1 VKIAVMGAGGLGG
14 YFGARLAQ
22 GGNEVHFIARGAH
35 LAAIRDAG
43 LRVRSVRGDFELP
56 PERVVVTDDAAS
68 IGLCQVVLFTVKSYD
83 TEAAAGLL
91 DPLLA
96 PETAVISLQNGIDNE
111 DKLASRIGADH
122 VVGGVAFIFAGIAE
136 PGVIRDSGGPARIL
150 FGELDGRPSARVDTF
165 LAACAESKID
175 AAIAPDIRV
184 ALWSKWAFIC
194 AQAGLTAATRL
205 PIGEVRTSS
214 AAWDLFEQV
223 VTEAWRIG
231 RAEGIPLPEDL
242 VEQHLTFASGLEP
255 DARSSLYD
263 DLVAGRRMELDAL
276 LGEMVR
282 RGRRNGVPTPAA
294 SALYAILEPC
304 ARRNAGDAG
313 RG

>member
-35 LAAIRDAG
+35 LAAIRAAG

-56 PERVVVTDDAAS
+56 PERVPVTDDPSS
-68 IGLCQVVLFTVKSYD
+68 IGQCEVVLFTVKSYD
-83 TEAAAGLL
+83 TDAAAGRL

-96 PETAVISLQNGIDNE
+96 RETAVISLQNGIDNE
-111 DKLASRIGADH
+111 DKLGARIGADH

-136 PGVIRDSGGPARIL
+136 PGVIRDSGGPARIR
-150 FGELDGRPSARVDTF
+150 FGELDGRPSARVEAFQT
-165 LAACAESKID
+165 ACTESNID
-175 AAIAPDIRV
+175 AAIVPDIRV

-205 PIGEVRTSS
+205 PIGDVRTSP
-214 AAWDLFEQV
+214 AAWDLFEKV

-231 RAEGIPLPEDL
+231 RAEGVPLPGDL
-242 VEQHLTFASGLEP
+242 VEQHLTFASDLEP

-263 DLVAGRRMELDAL
+263 DLVGGRRMELDAL
-276 LGEMVR
+276 LGELVR
-282 RGRRNGVPTPAA
+282 RGERNGVSTAAA
-294 SALYAILEPC
+294 SVLYAILEPW
-304 ARRNAGDAG
+304 ARRNAGQGD

>member
-1 VKIAVMGAGGLGG
+1 MVKIAVMGAGGLGG

-22 GGNEVHFIARGAH
+22 GGHEVHFIARGAH
-35 LAAIRDAG
+35 LAAIKAEG

-56 PERVVVTDDAAS
+56 PARTPVTDDPSS
-68 IGLCQVVLFTVKSYD
+68 IGPCQVVLFTVKSYD
-83 TEAAAGLL
+83 TDDAAQRL

-111 DKLASRIGADH
+111 DRLAARIGPEH

-136 PGVIRDSGGPARIL
+136 PGVIRDSGGPARIVL
-150 FGELDGRPSARVDTF
+150 GELDGRRSERLDAF
-165 LAACAESKID
+165 LAACRESKID
-175 AAIAPDIRV
+175 AAIAPNIRV

-205 PIGEVRTSS
+205 PIGEIQASP
-214 AAWDLFEQV
+214 AAWDLFRQV

-231 RAEGIPLPEDL
+231 RAEEVPLPDDL

-255 DARSSLYD
+255 DAHSSLYD
-263 DLVAGRRMELDAL
+263 DLVAGRRMELEAL
-276 LGEMVR
+276 LGELVR
-282 RGRRNGVPTPAA
+282 RGERSGVPTPAA
-294 SALYAILEPC
+294 GALYSVLEPW
-304 ARRNAGDAG
+304 ARRNAG
-313 RG
+313 